1 MDGLP
6 DEWETTYF
14 GNLNQPHDGDFDKDG
29 LPNLLEFA
37 FGSSPTNPSD
47 KFLPEVRLS
56 GDGHVTLTWSSPE
69 AASDLLFGVETSA
82 DLMSWTSG
90 QTTLVESSTTNGI
103 TTTTV
108 RDKQSEASTGPRF
121 LRLVITSQ

>member
-37 FGSSPTNPSD
+37 FGSSPINPSD
-47 KFLPEVRLS
+47 KVLPEVGLS
-56 GDGHVTLTWSSPE
+56 GDGYVTLTWSSPE
-69 AASDLLFGVETSA
+69 SAGNLIFSVETSV
-82 DLMSWTSG
+82 DLKTWISG
-90 QTTLVESSTTNGI
+90 QTTLVDSNTANGI
-103 TTTTV
+103 TKTTV
-108 RDKQSEASTGPRF
+108 RDNQSNTNTGF
-121 LRLVITSQ
+121 AFFAW